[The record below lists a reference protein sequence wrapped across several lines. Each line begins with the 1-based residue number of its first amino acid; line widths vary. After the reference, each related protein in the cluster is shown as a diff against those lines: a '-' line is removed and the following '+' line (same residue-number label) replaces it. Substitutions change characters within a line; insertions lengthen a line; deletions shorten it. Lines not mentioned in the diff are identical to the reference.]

1 MSASKDNPG
10 ERSRL
15 PHAILDVSS
24 RVLKAQKIVELLGRE
39 RFMRARAVLEI
50 GCGSGVISSTLV
62 QLGSP
67 GLHVQAVDV
76 VDSRVTK
83 EGYGFHLVD
92 GTQLPFETGS
102 FDIVISNHVI
112 EHVGDRNAQL
122 DHLGEISR
130 VMNQGASTY
139 LAVPNKWR
147 FVEPHYRLPFL
158 SWLPVPLAD
167 AYLRAT
173 SKGQHYDCVP
183 LSAGEAEALFEEAG
197 FVYRDLTFEA
207 IKATLQIEHAQAAS
221 GRLATRMLSPGMA
234 SIVKPVISTLI
245 YELTRPAR

>member
-1 MSASKDNPG
+1 MSPIEGNPG
-10 ERSRL
+10 ERARL
-15 PHAILDVSS
+15 PHVVLDADS
-24 RVLKAQKIVELLGRE
+24 RVLKARKIVELLGRE

-50 GCGSGVISSTLV
+50 GCGSGVISSTLA
-62 QLGSP
+62 QLGAP
-67 GLHVQAVDV
+67 GLRVLAVDV

-83 EGYGFHLVD
+83 EGYEFHLVD
-92 GTQLPFETGS
+92 GTRLPFETCS

-112 EHVGDRNAQL
+112 EHVGDRSAQL

-130 VMNQGASTY
+130 VMSQDASTY

-167 AYLRAT
+167 AYVRAT
-173 SKGQHYDCVP
+173 AKGQHYDCLP
-183 LSAGEAEALFEEAG
+183 LSAGEAGALFEEAG
-197 FVYRDLTFEA
+197 FAYRDLTFEA
-207 IKATLQIEHAQAAS
+207 IKATLEIEHGRTMSGQLAA
-221 GRLATRMLSPGMA
+221 RVLSRGTT